1 MLEEILTTHD
11 IQMTLDLG
19 VLTGKAVDFILAQA
33 TPQTGVQFAGE
44 LIVEFREQLGVEKKV
59 GGGGKFV
66 GDGVEENLR
75 TVVLVGFGGALFG
88 FHGENAQSED
98 VDAVAEEDSFAAW

>member
-19 VLTGKAVDFILAQA
+19 ILTGKAVDVILAQA
-33 TPQTGVQFAGE
+33 TAQTGVQFARE
-44 LIVEFREQLGVEKKV
+44 LVVEFREQLGVEEEV
-59 GGGGKFV
+59 GGGGEFV
-66 GDGVEENLR
+66 GDGVEEDFR
-75 TVVLVGFGGALFG
+75 TVVFMGFSGTLFG